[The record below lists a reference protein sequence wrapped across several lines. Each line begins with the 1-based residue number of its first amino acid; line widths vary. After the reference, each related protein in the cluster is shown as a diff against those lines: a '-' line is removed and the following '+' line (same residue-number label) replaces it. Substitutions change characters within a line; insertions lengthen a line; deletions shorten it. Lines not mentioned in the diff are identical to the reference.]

1 MPQINSRLEARL
13 SSERLSAGWPWRLFL
28 FSLLIAA
35 TAAVAYVGMEF
46 GYKFYLQSQ
55 IQTKD
60 QAIKDLTQ
68 SVSEDDQEKFVN
80 FYSQL
85 ANLKVLLDEHITVS
99 DIFPFLETNTNKQV
113 YFNVLDFNFKDRRLS
128 MEGFAQSYE
137 ILAQQ
142 LEAFNRAPEAEQLLV
157 NESQTQGGSVKFRL
171 SFVLK
176 PEFFK

>member
-13 SSERLSAGWPWRLFL
+13 GAERLSAGWPWRLFL
-28 FSLLIAA
+28 FSVLIAA
-35 TAAVAYVGMEF
+35 TSLVAYVGMEF

-55 IQTKD
+55 IQAKD

-68 SVSEDDQEKFVN
+68 KVSEQDQEKFIN
-80 FYSQL
+80 FYSQM
-85 ANLKVLLDEHITVS
+85 ANLKVLLDEHIIVS
-99 DIFPFLETNTNKQV
+99 KIFPFLETNTNKLV

-128 MEGFAQSYE
+128 LEGFAQSYE

-142 LEAFNRAPEAEQLLV
+142 LEALNRAPEVNQLLV
-157 NESQTQGGSVKFRL
+157 NESQTQGNIVKFRL